1 MEKMWIIYFTLGA
14 VSMMVGIIIYPYIQ
28 QLKVWFVRWGN
39 HKIGFKGQKPLG
51 LIQIELQSLQKKVT
65 ELEEQM
71 SNVAKNSY
79 RREQNRKSN
88 IRREVRDYLAELRT
102 KK

>member
-14 VSMMVGIIIYPYIQ
+14 VSMMVGMIVYPYIQ
-28 QLKVWFVRWGN
+28 Q
-39 HKIGFKGQKPLG
+39 FK
-51 LIQIELQSLQKKVT
+51 EWCWRVT
-65 ELEEQM
+65 RNRNVVTINIRDMEKRIADLEEQID
-71 SNVAKNSY
+71 NVAANSY

>member
-1 MEKMWIIYFTLGA
+1 MDYLLYTRSSVNDGRDNYIPLHPAIK
-14 VSMMVGIIIYPYIQ
+14 SMVCQVG
-28 QLKVWFVRWGN
+28 RN

>member
-14 VSMMVGIIIYPYIQ
+14 VSMMVGMIVYPYIQ
-28 QLKVWFVRWGN
+28 QLKKWLVRLGN
-39 HKIGFKGQKPLG
+39 HKVGFRGQKPLG

-71 SNVAKNSY
+71 DNVAQNSY
-79 RREQNRKSN
+79 RRETNRKNN